1 MSRLLGP
8 RTSAFGER
16 TPPCT
21 SIRQEATVTTDRR
34 TRPWA
39 ALVVAVAAVLAAVTL
54 VVVTTPAD
62 EAAEEHAT
70 MLAVAPGGTIELSE
84 LPDEHVV
91 LYEAARA
98 DVETFSQVPCYCGCE
113 DFLGHR
119 HLLDCFVTPD
129 GDWERHATG
138 CGVCLGEAQD
148 VLADQAAGRP
158 LAEILDRIDAK
169 YGAIV
174 VPTT

>member
-1 MSRLLGP
+1 M
-8 RTSAFGER
+8 
-16 TPPCT
+16 
-21 SIRQEATVTTDRR
+21 TTDRR

-39 ALVVAVAAVLAAVTL
+39 ALVVAVAAAFTALTL
-54 VVVTTPAD
+54 VVANAPAD
-62 EAAEEHAT
+62 ESGEHAT
-70 MLAVAPGGTIELSE
+70 MLAVAPGGSVELSE

-98 DVETFSQVPCYCGCE
+98 DTETFAQVPCYCGCE
-113 DFLGHR
+113 DFLAHR

-129 GDWERHATG
+129 GGWERHATG

-148 VLADQAAGRP
+148 VLADQAEGRP

>member
-1 MSRLLGP
+1 
-8 RTSAFGER
+8 
-16 TPPCT
+16 
-21 SIRQEATVTTDRR
+21 VTTDRR

-39 ALVVAVAAVLAAVTL
+39 ALVVAVVAALAAGAVL
-54 VVVTTPAD
+54 VVTAPAD
-62 EAAEEHAT
+62 EADDHVA

-84 LPDEHVV
+84 LPDDHVV

-98 DVETFSQVPCYCGCE
+98 DAETFTQVPCYCGCE

-119 HLLDCFVTPD
+119 HLLDCFVTPE

-148 VLADQAAGRP
+148 ILADQAEGRP
-158 LAEILDRIDAK
+158 LAEILERIDAK
-169 YGAIV
+169 YGSIV